1 MKQSALTSLGR
12 GGAANILVKGPGQ
25 LTRGDLPVWGPGA
38 RLSTSQNK
46 KKASSFEML
55 PRTYSFGR
63 NCSVGN
69 GTETLDLEC
78 EEIIWTRVTK
88 TGLGI
93 RN

>member
-46 KKASSFEML
+46 KKSIKL
-55 PRTYSFGR
+55 R
-63 NCSVGN
+63 NV
-69 GTETLDLEC
+69 TQDLFVWKELLC
-78 EEIIWTRVTK
+78 GKWH
-88 TGLGI
+88 
-93 RN
+93 